1 MPVSVFREHFASLPD
16 PRVPRC
22 RRHALL
28 DILVIALLSLLC
40 GGRGWE
46 DMQAFA
52 LAKHDW
58 LKERL
63 GLSLE
68 GGIPTDDTFRRV
80 FAALDPDAFETCF
93 RAWVT
98 ALCHNA
104 RAQHIH
110 LDGKVMRHS
119 FDTATGQRAVHLV
132 RAWASELRL
141 VLGSVAI
148 DDKSNEIPAVRQLL
162 RLLDLRGA
170 LVTADA
176 EHCQRE
182 TAALIVKR
190 EGDYLLS
197 LKANQP
203 HLLEDVSGC
212 MARVLASMGRR
223 RDWVAAAAGRAVE
236 TVTEHDKGH
245 GRFET
250 RRTSILRLAPTDP
263 DWQDVQANWP
273 GLRTLIRVERTRQIG
288 EKHTRETAYYL
299 SSRCQTARYLGR
311 MVRQHWQIENGL
323 HYVLDVSLGEDASR
337 VRRDNAAINLGTMRN
352 MVINLLRDKSRDKS
366 SVPSKQKKAGWNN
379 DYMLEL
385 FA

>member
-1 MPVSVFREHFASLPD
+1 MPGSVFREHFAALPD

-28 DILVIALLSLLC
+28 DILVIALLTLVC

-46 DMQAFA
+46 DMHAFA
-52 LAKHDW
+52 VAKQEW
-58 LKERL
+58 LQERL

-80 FAALDPDAFETCF
+80 LAALDPDAFAACF

-98 ALCHNA
+98 TLCQAA
-104 RAQHIH
+104 RVQQIH

-119 FDTATGQRAVHLV
+119 FDTASGQRALHLV

-162 RLLDLRGA
+162 SLLDLTGA

-182 TAALIVKR
+182 TAALIVR
-190 EGDYLLS
+190 RGGDYLLS

-203 HLLEDVSGC
+203 HLLEDVSGG
-212 MARVLASMGRR
+212 LAQVFSSVGSR
-223 RDWVAAAAGRAVE
+223 RDWVAGAAGRAAA
-236 TVTEHDKGH
+236 TVTEQDKGH

-250 RRTSILRLAPTDP
+250 RRISIVCLSETDP
-263 DWQDVQANWP
+263 DWQDVQDRWA

-288 EKHTRETAYYL
+288 EKQTQETAYYI
-299 SSRCQTARYLGR
+299 SSRVQSARYLGR

-352 MVINLLRDKSRDKS
+352 MVINVLRDKTRDKS